1 MLLLVACLLLSAVPM
16 VQAADD
22 YNPLHAELTGPM
34 VVSAGEK
41 QMYVLTMVGGPAEV
55 GQGNYSYTAKVTGD
69 AVLSPS
75 SGSPKTTGRFY
86 MNLTAPEETG
96 TVTITVT
103 CKSAGSLQSVTN
115 VIVYKVKV
123 VEPVVIKATI
133 QNTGNVNVTD
143 VPVTLQLYQDDAWT
157 TFYETTVDVGAG
169 KTTTFWYNW
178 TALDLGSG
186 EHKVRLLLDANN
198 TIVTFEGGSSVYETT
213 IYNDMSGYG
222 TINTIMWLLIIVM
235 VVILFFL
242 WRRPVKGKKKR

>member
-1 MLLLVACLLLSAVPM
+1 MLLLVACLLLSAVPT
-16 VQAADD
+16 VQATDD
-22 YNPLHAELTGPM
+22 YNPLHAQLTGPM
-34 VVSAGEK
+34 VVSAGGE
-41 QMYVLTMVGGPAEV
+41 QMYVLTMVGGPAEA
-55 GQGNYSYTAKVTGD
+55 GIGNYSYTAQVTGD

-75 SGSPKTTGRFY
+75 SGTPKTTGRFY

-103 CKSAGSLQSVTN
+103 CKSAGSQQSVTN

-143 VPVTLQLYQDDAWT
+143 VPVTLQLYDDDAWT
-157 TFYETTVDVGAG
+157 TFYETTIDVDAG
-169 KTTTFWYNW
+169 KSMTFLYNW

-186 EHKVRLLLDANN
+186 EHKVRLLLDAND

-222 TINTIMWLLIIVM
+222 TINTLLWVLIIALV
-235 VVILFFL
+235 VVIFFV
-242 WRRPVKGKKKR
+242 WRRPVKGRKKR